1 MNAEWKIPKKI
12 HIPPKKKM
20 HRWSKQQLSQKTYI
34 LLIPKKKKNQ
44 KRSKRKKENRQRTF
58 S

>member
-1 MNAEWKIPKKI
+1 MNTEWKIPKQI
-12 HIPPKKKM
+12 HIPPKKKNAQM
-20 HRWSKQQLSQKTYI
+20 VQTATISKNLHPAYS
-34 LLIPKKKKNQ
+34 KKKKNQ